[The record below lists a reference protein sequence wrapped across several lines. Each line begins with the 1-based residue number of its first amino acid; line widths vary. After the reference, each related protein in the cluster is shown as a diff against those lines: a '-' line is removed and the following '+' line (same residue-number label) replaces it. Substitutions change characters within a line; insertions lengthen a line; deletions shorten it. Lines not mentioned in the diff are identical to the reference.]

1 MAQPL
6 FCDMKASRGVLLVAL
21 ALLGIA
27 AVRDVARLGGSLP
40 WHQMFDFPDFYCAG
54 AVLDYGADPYR
65 YEPLHRCEHAVSGDA
80 LASGFFWSNPN
91 IAIPAPQPPYD
102 FPPFM
107 ALARLSF
114 VDARAVDAV
123 AIAVSVA
130 LCVAALAALGVPLEV
145 ALAALALSTVYVE
158 LSAGQIVPFAL
169 LALALCGLAL
179 ARRQDAL
186 AGVLAALT
194 AIEPIVGV
202 PVIAATLLFV
212 PRARATVLASAFVL
226 AVLSA
231 VIVGPRVLFEYFT
244 AVLPAHANSELYF
257 PFQYSLTY
265 VLGFLGLAPS
275 VARLAGAISYLV
287 LLVVGLRLAPAA
299 STALRRR
306 ELLVFLPALCAVIG
320 GPFLHQEE
328 LCFAIPALAI
338 LAIDTQGKT
347 RAVAAVALCAL
358 SIPWILIWGAK
369 QLFLASLFVCAVILL
384 RLRVDLRIGFATLV
398 VIAAIIYAFWLA
410 PLRISPAPPLR
421 TYAANELAQ
430 NSWRDYTESL
440 KTPDVLWLAIKFP
453 TWGALLAALA
463 IAAGCARRSPSPSES
478 SPG

>member
-107 ALARLSF
+107 ALAPLF
-114 VDARAVDAV
+114 CTANAGMPG
-123 AIAVSVA
+123 
-130 LCVAALAALGVPLEV
+130 VAALAALGVPLEV